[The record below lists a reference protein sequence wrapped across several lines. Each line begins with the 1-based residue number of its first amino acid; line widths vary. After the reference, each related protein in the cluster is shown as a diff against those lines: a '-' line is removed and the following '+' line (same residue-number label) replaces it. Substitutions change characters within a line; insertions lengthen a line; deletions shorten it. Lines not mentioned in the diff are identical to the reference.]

1 MIKDKRLSDKGRSDI
16 QTFGYS
22 DKGLKDKGQKICSF
36 VLVLYSKV

>member
-22 DKGLKDKGQKICSF
+22 DKGRSDIQKWD
-36 VLVLYSKV
+36 